1 MLKGWISSVTSKIS
15 RALGNFSLIIVFNF
29 LNSPSESFLLINL
42 HYKVN
47 ILIVLS
53 NWFKMIKLFNL
64 MFNRSKSFTWIN
76 IIFVFQK
83 ISENKCPLKC
93 NGQIEID
100 LIINGCKLIHRWC
113 SWCRICKWGRYQHL
127 VWNRAHWGGGASRTS
142 PRYWP

>member
-53 NWFKMIKLFNL
+53 NWFKMINL
-64 MFNRSKSFTWIN
+64 
-76 IIFVFQK
+76 
-83 ISENKCPLKC
+83 
-93 NGQIEID
+93 
-100 LIINGCKLIHRWC
+100 LI
-113 SWCRICKWGRYQHL
+113 
-127 VWNRAHWGGGASRTS
+127 
-142 PRYWP
+142 